1 MACEGKRVTGPIFI
15 TKTRG
20 RSCMPADCVTGFFP
34 VDGSPRTTEIRN
46 YNDITV
52 DLNTPLERIPIPEMC
67 DDNAILIKVFGN
79 HNTINITWT
88 VHEESTNIVRQALA
102 GRELN
107 NSAGGIIGGDT
118 TSIDN
123 QMKWWLTIFQ
133 SNSITDRYNLYIGD
147 CATNCLC
154 MVGGTYPP
162 TTVAEEAL
170 NFLNSRAY
178 HKEGAI
184 QNVRFSKNATTPVTY
199 NASLTFYTGDI
210 QETPEEDA

>member
-1 MACEGKRVTGPIFI
+1 MACEGKRIVGPIFI

-34 VDGSPRTTEIRN
+34 VDGTPRTTEIRN
-46 YNDITV
+46 YTDLTV

-67 DDNAILIKVFGN
+67 DNGAILIKVMGN

-88 VHEESTNIVRQALA
+88 VHEEATNIVGQTLT
-102 GRELN
+102 GREICN
-107 NSAGGIIGGDT
+107 AAGGIIGGDT

-147 CATNCLC
+147 CTTN
-154 MVGGTYPP
+154 PIAFPNP
-162 TTVAEEAL
+162 TSIENETT
-170 NFLNSRAY
+170 NFAFSRAY

-184 QNVRFSKNATTPVTY
+184 QNVRFTKNSTTPVTY

-210 QETPEEDA
+210 QETPEEDV